1 MRAIIPIYKVF
12 SLIITQISMNN
23 DCVLWAVDIYTQG
36 DRQTGQT
43 DILTLT
49 VNTCYYVYG
58 DV

>member
-49 VNTCYYVYG
+49 INTSYYV
-58 DV
+58 